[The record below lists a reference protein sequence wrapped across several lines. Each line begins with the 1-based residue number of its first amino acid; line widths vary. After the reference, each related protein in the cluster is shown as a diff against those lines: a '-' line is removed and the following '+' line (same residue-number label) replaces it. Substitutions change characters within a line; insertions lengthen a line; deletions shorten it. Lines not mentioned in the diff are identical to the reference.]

1 MLAQTSMLLCVEPRG
16 GRMMGV
22 LIQFAVKFVLA
33 IVGVLIFFVI
43 LALTANWILS
53 PTGPFG

>member
-1 MLAQTSMLLCVEPRG
+1 
-16 GRMMGV
+16 MMGV